1 MTISHIY
8 DILLSRGKSS
18 STKNPIDKGK
28 PFERMGHKALEPKSP
43 EGPMVVSCQ
52 KDNTKK
58 LNFEPILRWK
68 NGLFLLSSLCPKRAQ
83 MFQAQRREK

>member
-1 MTISHIY
+1 MTICHIC
-8 DILLSRGKSS
+8 DILLSRGEDKVPQR
-18 STKNPIDKGK
+18 PIDKGK

-68 NGLFLLSSLCPKRAQ
+68 NGLFLLS
-83 MFQAQRREK
+83 